1 MKKAEYRI
9 TIKEDSNAEQ
19 ILNEIDTFFIDIEHK
34 YPNVQVEA

>member
-9 TIKEDSNAEQ
+9 TVKDDNTAES
-19 ILNEIDTFFIDIEHK
+19 ILTEIDTFFIDIEHK